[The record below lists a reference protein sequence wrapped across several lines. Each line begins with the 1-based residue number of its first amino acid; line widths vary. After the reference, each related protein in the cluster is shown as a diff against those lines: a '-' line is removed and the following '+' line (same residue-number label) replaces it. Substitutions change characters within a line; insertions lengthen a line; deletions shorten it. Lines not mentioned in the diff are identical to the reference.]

1 MRTLVRFSRR
11 SRVGDNLL
19 ERVGVFL
26 SRFSEMQPSLLFTTK
41 FSFWEEPV
49 VNSNPTCCK
58 SLRKFTEFLSE
69 VEKGMLKLLRS
80 VF

>member
-1 MRTLVRFSRR
+1 
-11 SRVGDNLL
+11 
-19 ERVGVFL
+19 
-26 SRFSEMQPSLLFTTK
+26 MQPSLLFTTK

-58 SLRKFTEFLSE
+58 SLGKFTEFLSE

>member
-1 MRTLVRFSRR
+1 
-11 SRVGDNLL
+11 
-19 ERVGVFL
+19 
-26 SRFSEMQPSLLFTTK
+26 MQPSLLFTTK

-69 VEKGMLKLLRS
+69 VEKGNAKVVTKCLLKDKWKGIPSLHLS
-80 VF
+80 